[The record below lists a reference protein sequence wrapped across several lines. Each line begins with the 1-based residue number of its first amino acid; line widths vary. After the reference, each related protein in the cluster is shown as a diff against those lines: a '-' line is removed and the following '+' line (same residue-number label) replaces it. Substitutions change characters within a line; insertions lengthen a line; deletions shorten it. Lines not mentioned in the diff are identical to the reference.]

1 MKKKIDILFYF
12 INFLTFF
19 RLLGSL
25 IIFILLYLFSKYNY
39 FSLFYIAFFF
49 FVASSFTDFL
59 DGYLARKFRLESELG
74 KIFDPITDK
83 ILTTTTFFILSYLE
97 LTPWFLVLV
106 FVLRDIIV
114 DGFRIFLAKKNI
126 SVAANFLG
134 KLKTVLQ
141 ILAIVIIFLGYSIS
155 VEIFIK
161 HYYLFNLTT
170 IFAAII
176 SVISGIYYV
185 APVFKLVK
193 KQ

>member
-19 RLLGSL
+19 RLLGGL
-25 IIFILLYLFSKYNY
+25 IIFILLYLFSKYNN

-49 FVASSFTDFL
+49 FVASSLTDFL
-59 DGYLARKFRLESELG
+59 DGYLARKFSLESELG

-83 ILTTTTFFILSYLE
+83 ILTTTTFFLLSYLE

-126 SVAANFLG
+126 NVAANFLG

-141 ILAIVIIFLGYSIS
+141 ILAIIIIFLGYSIS
-155 VEIFIK
+155 GEIFIK
-161 HYYLFNLTT
+161 NYYLFNLAT

-193 KQ
+193 KE

>member
-19 RLLGSL
+19 RLLGGL
-25 IIFILLYLFSKYNY
+25 IIFVLLYLFSKYNY

-49 FVASSFTDFL
+49 FVASSLTDFL
-59 DGYLARKFRLESELG
+59 DGYLARKFSLESELG

-83 ILTTTTFFILSYLE
+83 ILTTTTFFLLSYLE
-97 LTPWFLVLV
+97 LTPWYLVLV

-126 SVAANFLG
+126 NVAANFLG

-141 ILAIVIIFLGYSIS
+141 ILAIIIIFLGYSIS
-155 VEIFIK
+155 AEIFIK
-161 HYYLFNLTT
+161 DYYLFNLAT

-193 KQ
+193 K